1 MRDLASRRGAA
12 NLGIPLMIAAFIVIG
27 GFLYWLFLQAEAERQ
42 LELEAAAR
50 IAAEEA
56 EREAMG
62 QILDPAQVQT
72 DASPFLGRT
81 VTFEDIEVQG
91 RLGSQGVWVEMP
103 NGNPFLVSFSDSV
116 KAAGASPEAGQLATI
131 TGMMQ
136 AMSDSVAGAWVATG
150 SINEGDRLAAEF
162 ATHFLEATRVRV
174 TGTAPPDEGEGEAA
188 GADGN

>member
-1 MRDLASRRGAA
+1 MRDNASRRGAA

-42 LELEAAAR
+42 LEYEEAAR

-62 QILDPAQVQT
+62 QILDPAQVQM
-72 DASPFLGRT
+72 DASPFVGRT
-81 VTFEDIEVQG
+81 VTFEDIEVAS
-91 RLGSQGVWVEMP
+91 RLGTQGVWVEMP

-116 KAAGASPEAGQLATI
+116 KAAGPAPTSGQLATI
-131 TGMMQ
+131 TGTMT
-136 AMSDSVAGAWVATG
+136 AMSDSVASAWVATG

-162 ATHFLEATRVRV
+162 ATHYLEATRVRV
-174 TGTAPPDEGEGEAA
+174 TGTAPPEGEGEAD